1 MSTGDDGARNKRVG
15 AVIRKRRQV
24 LGWEQQELAERVG
37 VHVNS
42 VQKWEAGTHYPSRK
56 LGKLEEVL
64 GVSLSDGTEP
74 EPDIVPAGLR
84 EHVREIL
91 PPERAAAVEAAIE
104 AALRGEPPVSRG
116 PNGPRESRAAG

>member
-1 MSTGDDGARNKRVG
+1 MSTGGDGARNKRVG

-24 LGWEQQELAERVG
+24 LGWEQWELAERVG

-64 GVSLSDGTEP
+64 GVRLDDEA

-91 PPERAAAVEAAIE
+91 PPDRAKVVEAAIE
-104 AALRGEPPVSRG
+104 AALRGEPPARG
-116 PNGPRESRAAG
+116 PNGPREERSAAS